1 MDANTNQ
8 TEPLFP
14 SLAKAFQGELDQLK
28 KTRSEVILFG
38 GESVGSFA
46 GYFYYRFEI
55 PEDLFLR
62 GVERSTF
69 VLGSAE
75 PVSFDGRLV
84 SHENQYLT
92 IALPVDCGPL
102 LPEVKCSWNHEDHV
116 KPVLDILTA
125 SDIAASLAGLL
136 FQPDPANNAVFKPVQ
151 PLSQKDHSDE
161 RTDALQKIL
170 SNRVTLLWGPVQ
182 SGKRRILSLAAAS
195 WMNAGKKVL
204 YLSSSNEFVDD
215 ALVKTAEVCKQL
227 GIDSTMIARVGLPL
241 NQHAD
246 ALGPISFEQAVD
258 AAKAEKRKTFQE
270 RASLLDLY
278 WRIKVKHALHESY
291 TRTIADAREKL
302 TSVKK
307 QLDQVSREI
316 AAAKEIIQK
325 IEKAS
330 MMDRLKKG
338 FNKDDL
344 AAGQKQLA
352 EKQQVQKR
360 LTTVQQS
367 LSNEILRLE
376 SSGPI
381 SYEDGKNFREATKR
395 IEELGGIQKV
405 TETVS
410 DFIKVDEAAILKSK
424 SFIGT
429 TAAGALSHPILKSMK
444 FDFVIV
450 DDAEAIMLPLLA
462 AVATFAKD
470 SIVVS
475 GDPFQLAL
483 EPLSN
488 TDLALQ
494 FLHRDIFLYTA
505 RSEDLHRLFEW
516 AEKNPQWSVLL
527 SSQFATTPKLTSFVS
542 AVLFDD
548 KVKVQTAPQTK
559 GKVYFIDTSDLRSQ
573 CRQYVGKKKILP
585 SNDQQTKKALECV
598 KHALMEPN
606 RHASDVGVIVPFSGP
621 TFFTRLQLRVNSM
634 SNIEV
639 GLPGTFRGRRKKAII
654 FDTSVAGMDFSM
666 RPMDDRKVG
675 DNRIARLWNTVFSC
689 AAEDI
694 YILADMSLFKTLY
707 KDRLFARILML
718 LQAQSDGLPPL
729 ATAVKKFDDLEW
741 DKRASLF
748 SVARKGAS
756 AAATSPAQA
765 KPQRVDHDMEMRM
778 KMMAKQQAGT
788 KPQAA
793 ERNFEREIYTAVNR
807 VRGFW
812 TDVNLLS
819 QYLGGD
825 LLFRRSITA
834 EQYAQSLP
842 VQQCQSEKDFRA
854 IMEKWNLLIYDL
866 SGGVKTDL
874 VFFSKGSQEAR
885 IRHDIRSLK
894 AFYSSDM
901 EATIEEGKHKI
912 AMEVSKV
919 FQEMLGKSQPG
930 NPVEWSTAYVNFLSK
945 LELYLSWI
953 SAQLRK

>member
-1 MDANTNQ
+1 
-8 TEPLFP
+8 
-14 SLAKAFQGELDQLK
+14 
-28 KTRSEVILFG
+28 
-38 GESVGSFA
+38 
-46 GYFYYRFEI
+46 
-55 PEDLFLR
+55 
-62 GVERSTF
+62 
-69 VLGSAE
+69 
-75 PVSFDGRLV
+75 
-84 SHENQYLT
+84 
-92 IALPVDCGPL
+92 
-102 LPEVKCSWNHEDHV
+102 
-116 KPVLDILTA
+116 
-125 SDIAASLAGLL
+125 
-136 FQPDPANNAVFKPVQ
+136 
-151 PLSQKDHSDE
+151 
-161 RTDALQKIL
+161 
-170 SNRVTLLWGPVQ
+170 
-182 SGKRRILSLAAAS
+182 
-195 WMNAGKKVL
+195 
-204 YLSSSNEFVDD
+204 
-215 ALVKTAEVCKQL
+215 AEVCKQL

-246 ALGPISFEQAVD
+246 ALGPISFELAVD

-291 TRTIADAREKL
+291 TRTISDAREKL

-307 QLDQVSREI
+307 QLDQVTREI
-316 AAAKEIIQK
+316 AASKEGIQQ

-344 AAGQKQLA
+344 VAAQKQLA
-352 EKQQVQKR
+352 EKQPVQKR
-360 LTTVQQS
+360 LMTAQQS

-381 SYEDGKNFREATKR
+381 SFEDGMNFREAAKR

-405 TETVS
+405 TETVN
-410 DFIKVDEAAILKSK
+410 DFIKVDEAAMLNSK

-494 FLHRDIFLYTA
+494 LLHRDIFLYTA
-505 RSEDLHRLFEW
+505 QSEDLHRLFEW
-516 AEKNPQWSVLL
+516 AEKNPLWSVLL
-527 SSQFATTPKLTSFVS
+527 SSQFATTPKLASFVA
-542 AVLFDD
+542 AVLFDE
-548 KVKVQTAPQTK
+548 KVKVQPAPQTK

-585 SNDQQTKKALECV
+585 SNEQQTKKTLECV
-598 KHALMEPN
+598 KHALMEPG

-634 SNIEV
+634 SNLEV
-639 GLPGTFRGRRKKAII
+639 GLPGTFRGRRKKAVI

-694 YILADMSLFKTLY
+694 YVLADMSLFKTLY

-729 ATAVKKFDDLEW
+729 AAAVKKFDELEW

-756 AAATSPAQA
+756 AVAASAQA

-778 KMMAKQQAGT
+778 KMMAKQQSGT

-834 EQYAQSLP
+834 EQ
-842 VQQCQSEKDFRA
+842 
-854 IMEKWNLLIYDL
+854 

-874 VFFSKGSQEAR
+874 VFFSKGSSEAR

-894 AFYSSDM
+894 AFYSPDM
-901 EATIEEGKHKI
+901 EATIEAGKNKI